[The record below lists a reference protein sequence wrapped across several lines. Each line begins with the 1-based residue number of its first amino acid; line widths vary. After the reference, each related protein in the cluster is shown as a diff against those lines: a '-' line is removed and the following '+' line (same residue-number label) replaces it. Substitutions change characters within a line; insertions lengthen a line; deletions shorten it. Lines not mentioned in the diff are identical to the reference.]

1 MGGDYSADRGLGGA
15 VTEIDD
21 LLTREKDWRT
31 RKSAILLK
39 WGAAVLRPQH
49 FRLITGWVLRQVSVW
64 ESWTGLSV
72 LWRSPWAW
80 RLEWPSELER

>member
-39 WGAAVLRPQH
+39 WGAAVLRPYT
-49 FRLITGWVLRQVSVW
+49 FD
-64 ESWTGLSV
+64 
-72 LWRSPWAW
+72 
-80 RLEWPSELER
+80 